1 MTCYHV
7 LMGIRRGRIYVFR
20 KSGSLVRTGAP
31 TTYGGRG
38 NWIVKRVDGASA
50 GKELI
55 VPGHALLGRSC
66 LEAG

>member
-1 MTCYHV
+1 MPTA
-7 LMGIRRGRIYVFR
+7 IRRGRLYVVR
-20 KSGSLVRTGAP
+20 KSGNLVRTVAP

-38 NWIVKRVDGASA
+38 NWVVKRVDGASA

-55 VPGHALLGRSC
+55 VPGRALLGRSC